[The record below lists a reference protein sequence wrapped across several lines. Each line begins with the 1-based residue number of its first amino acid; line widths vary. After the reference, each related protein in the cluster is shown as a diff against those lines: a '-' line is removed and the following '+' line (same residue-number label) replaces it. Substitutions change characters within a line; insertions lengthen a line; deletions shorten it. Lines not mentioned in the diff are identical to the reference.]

1 MKVRHADFVTSAV
14 RVEQYPKERRPEI
27 AFVGRSNVGKSTL
40 LNILLNRRGLA
51 KTSKKPGK
59 TRLTNFF
66 DVNGDTYF
74 VDLPGYGFAK
84 ISKKERMS
92 WERSIMEYITG
103 REQLRL
109 VMHLVDA
116 RHKPNDADRAL
127 LDMLDEAQVPAL
139 IVATKADKLRARDRK
154 PALKQIRDELEL
166 DEEAL
171 IIFYSADT
179 KEGLRDI
186 WEVLDECLG
195 IS

>member
-1 MKVRHADFVTSAV
+1 MKVRYADFVTSAV
-14 RVEQYPKERRPEI
+14 RPDQYPRQGRPEI

-59 TRLTNFF
+59 TRLINFF
-66 DVNGDTYF
+66 DVNGEVYF

-84 ISKKERMS
+84 VSKKERMS
-92 WERSIMEYITG
+92 WERSITEYITG

-127 LDMLDEAQVPAL
+127 LDMLDEARVPAL

-166 DEEAL
+166 DEDAL
-171 IIFYSADT
+171 IVFYSAES
-179 KEGLRDI
+179 KEGLRDL
-186 WEVLDECLG
+186 WEVVDDCLG
-195 IS
+195 EA

>member
-1 MKVRHADFVTSAV
+1 MKVRQAEFVTSAV
-14 RVEQYPKERRPEI
+14 RPEQYPGDKRPEI

-59 TRLTNFF
+59 TRLINFF
-66 DVNGDTYF
+66 DVNGEIYF

-84 ISKKERMS
+84 VSKKERMS
-92 WERSIMEYITG
+92 WERSITEYITG

-127 LDMLDEAQVPAL
+127 LDMLDEAEVPAL
-139 IVATKADKLRARDRK
+139 IVATKADKLRARDRG

-166 DEEAL
+166 DDEAL
-171 IIFYSADT
+171 IVFYSAET
-179 KEGLRDI
+179 KEGVRDLWDVI
-186 WEVLDECLG
+186 DDCLG
-195 IS
+195 QV